1 VTYLPGPFGSR
12 RDFSRRSLLRIGG
25 LTSLSFELGLG
36 EFFGYQ
42 RLMAA
47 APGSHRLGTAQACIL
62 IWLDGGPSHLETFDP
77 KPEAPAEVRGPLG
90 SIATPIAGVR
100 LGECLPRT
108 ADRMRQLAII
118 RSLTSPLGE
127 HNFGT
132 HYLMT
137 GYQPT
142 PALEYPTLGAVVAHQ
157 RQTARTP
164 PPESSP
170 LPAHMAIPNFQV
182 GGGRLSGRGYL
193 PNAVTPFAVGG
204 DPARPDFKVR
214 DLALYHGLDLSRLQR
229 RTEFVAALDRFSPQH
244 ASVPIANTDL
254 ERAYN
259 LLASP
264 AATQAFDL
272 NQEPASVRQR
282 YGGKSIGQS
291 CLLARRLV
299 EAGVPFI
306 TVNNT
311 GWDTHADLETRLKSG
326 FTGATV
332 GVGLIPS
339 LDLALAALI
348 DDLQDRRLLDQT
360 LIVVMGEFGRTPKLN
375 TQGGRDHW
383 PRVFS
388 ALLAGGGVAGGQV
401 IGSSDA
407 TGETPLQR
415 AVTPSDLVATI
426 YSLLGIDP
434 FLDLHTDDGRPVRVV
449 PAGAELI
456 PELLS

>member
-1 VTYLPGPFGSR
+1 
-12 RDFSRRSLLRIGG
+12 
-25 LTSLSFELGLG
+25 
-36 EFFGYQ
+36 
-42 RLMAA
+42 
-47 APGSHRLGTAQACIL
+47 
-62 IWLDGGPSHLETFDP
+62 
-77 KPEAPAEVRGPLG
+77 
-90 SIATPIAGVR
+90 
-100 LGECLPRT
+100 
-108 ADRMRQLAII
+108 
-118 RSLTSPLGE
+118 
-127 HNFGT
+127 
-132 HYLMT
+132 
-137 GYQPT
+137 
-142 PALEYPTLGAVVAHQ
+142 
-157 RQTARTP
+157 
-164 PPESSP
+164 
-170 LPAHMAIPNFQV
+170 
-182 GGGRLSGRGYL
+182 
-193 PNAVTPFAVGG
+193 
-204 DPARPDFKVR
+204 
-214 DLALYHGLDLSRLQR
+214 
-229 RTEFVAALDRFSPQH
+229 VAALDRFGSQRTSTP
-244 ASVPIANTDL
+244 VGNTDL

-272 NQEPASVRQR
+272 SQEPASVRQR

-339 LDLALAALI
+339 LDLALSALI
-348 DDLQDRRLLDQT
+348 DDLQDRRLLDET

-407 TGETPLQR
+407 TGETPHQR
-415 AVTPSDLVATI
+415 AVTPSDLAATI

-434 FLDLHTDDGRPVRVV
+434 SLELHTDDGRPVRVV
-449 PAGAELI
+449 PTGAELI